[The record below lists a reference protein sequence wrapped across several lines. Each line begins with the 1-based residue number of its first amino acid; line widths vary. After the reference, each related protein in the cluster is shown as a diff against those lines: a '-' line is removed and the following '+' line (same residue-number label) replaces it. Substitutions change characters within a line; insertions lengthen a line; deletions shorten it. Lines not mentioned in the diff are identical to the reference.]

1 MRMELH
7 RSESDTREFAPPEG
21 FAEVLS
27 CAKDEAGKQCIFT
40 SHTVLCH
47 SSEDDF

>member
-7 RSESDTREFAPPEG
+7 RSESDTREFGPPEG
-21 FAEVLS
+21 VLS

-40 SHTVLCH
+40 SYIVLCQ